1 MPKVH
6 CKPCLTSGLFAIA
19 FSVLAFFALTF
30 VLVATV
36 SRPAAAQAIPLP
48 PPPQAPP
55 ASSTGPTSN
64 TDVAPSP
71 NNSNSNDQGPDQ
83 SIETLKVNV
92 EVVQL
97 FFNVKDKHGA
107 LIPNLNKDS
116 FDIFEDGK
124 PQTIK
129 YFKAESDLPLTLG
142 ILIDSSGSQ
151 ARVLD
156 MEKTVGGSFLESTL
170 RTKDEAFV
178 ISFDLDIDLL
188 QDFTNSISRLK
199 HALNEAKINTGGVS
213 CAGGPIGPQGP
224 IPCSSSGPRGTA
236 LYDAVYLASH
246 DELSHEVGRK
256 AMILLT
262 DGEDQG
268 SRLKIKDAIEAAQ
281 KADAICY
288 VLLIA
293 DRGFYGFGGMGYSGD
308 SDMKK
313 LTQETGGR
321 VIEVGNKI
329 DKLRQAFDQISAELR
344 SQYNVGYVRP
354 TAFATDHSARSRSN
368 RSRVIIKSRP
378 AAVTTP
384 HQGTKTRREDLRRDS
399 RLRLS
404 RPSVARQPL
413 LELHATYCA

>member
-6 CKPCLTSGLFAIA
+6 CKPCLVAG
-19 FSVLAFFALTF
+19 FFALAMA
-30 VLVATV
+30 LSINVAAQNSPAPAPT
-36 SRPAAAQAIPLP
+36 SPAA
-48 PPPQAPP
+48 P
-55 ASSTGPTSN
+55 AATP
-64 TDVAPSP
+64 
-71 NNSNSNDQGPDQ
+71 NDQSQDQ
-83 SIETLKVNV
+83 SVETLKVNV

-107 LIPNLNKDS
+107 LIPSLTKDN

-151 ARVLD
+151 MRVLD
-156 MEKTVGGSFLESTL
+156 MEKEVGGSFLESTL
-170 RTKDEAFV
+170 RAKDEAFV
-178 ISFDLDIDLL
+178 ISFDIDINLL
-188 QDFTNSISRLK
+188 QDFTSSVSRLR
-199 HALNEAKINTGGVS
+199 HALNQAKINNGGVGCS
-213 CAGGPIGPQGP
+213 AGPIGPQGP
-224 IPCSSSGPRGTA
+224 IPCSSTGPRGTA

-246 DELSHEVGRK
+246 DEFAHEVGRK

-293 DRGFYGFGGMGYSGD
+293 DRGFAYGFGGYTGV

-313 LTQETGGR
+313 LAQETGGR

-329 DKLRQAFDQISAELR
+329 EKLRQAFDQISQELR
-344 SQYNVGYVRP
+344 SQYNAGYTP
-354 TAFATDHSARSRSN
+354 TNTARDGSFRKVEIKPKQPDYKIQARSGYY
-368 RSRVIIKSRP
+368 
-378 AAVTTP
+378 ATA
-384 HQGTKTRREDLRRDS
+384 HHED
-399 RLRLS
+399 
-404 RPSVARQPL
+404 
-413 LELHATYCA
+413 